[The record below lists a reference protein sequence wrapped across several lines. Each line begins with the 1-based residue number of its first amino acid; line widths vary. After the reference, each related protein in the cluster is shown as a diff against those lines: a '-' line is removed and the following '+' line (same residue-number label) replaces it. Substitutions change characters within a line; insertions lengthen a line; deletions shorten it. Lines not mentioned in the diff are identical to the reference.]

1 MTTNTSNDATGK
13 RTQDLE
19 SIMRRIV
26 AAKAAKTAEAESKR
40 MAAKQINR
48 DEREGALLS

>member
-26 AAKAAKTAEAESKR
+26 AAKAAEAESKR
-40 MAAKQINR
+40 MAAKRINR